1 VFAERMEGRTPP
13 AVRPRQEITI
23 NVLTDGGEPSLAC
36 RSPLI
41 DVQVR
46 QCAEGSRPTTV
57 AVAVAVATT
66 RTGRVAA
73 TAVTV
78 GVVATAAA
86 AEAARKGRR

>member
-1 VFAERMEGRTPP
+1 MEGRTPP

-46 QCAEGSRPTTV
+46 QCAEGSRPTTTT
-57 AVAVAVATT
+57 VATT
-66 RTGRVAA
+66 VAA
-73 TAVTV
+73 AAVTV

>member
-46 QCAEGSRPTTV
+46 QCAEGSRPTTTT
-57 AVAVAVATT
+57 VATT
-66 RTGRVAA
+66 VAA
-73 TAVTV
+73 AAVTV